1 MGVEKELPK
10 MTKTNT
16 DLVALSKRVEALEA
30 KVGDRVNQPILP
42 FLVDYSNDL
51 GNSLAGNDRI
61 GPLLKRLDELETF
74 LDPLFGER
82 EAVSQGVK
90 MSMVESQA
98 DNIRDN
104 MEMLEKVEAMKG
116 MLDGSSIDKIDE
128 LKPKLAELSKIQI
141 EQREAGEAASEETL
155 QLVQKHNSIIASLTE
170 AFMQADQMITKAEM
184 AQSKQRLLIK
194 SLSLLNR
201 FFNLSWFLK
210 ILQTF

>member
-1 MGVEKELPK
+1 MGRLLPGFVRAVHKESLSVEKAETR

-16 DLVALSKRVEALEA
+16 DLIALSKRVEALEA
-30 KVGDRVNQPILP
+30 KVGDRVSQPILP

-61 GPLLKRLDELETF
+61 WPLLKRLDELETF

-104 MEMLEKVEAMKG
+104 LEMLEKVEGMKSN
-116 MLDGSSIDKIDE
+116 LEGSNVDKIDE

-141 EQREAGEAASEETL
+141 EQREAGEAATEETL
-155 QLVQKHNSIIASLTE
+155 ELVQKYNNIIASLTE
-170 AFMQADQMITKAEM
+170 AFIQADQMISKAEM
-184 AQSKQRLLIK
+184 AQTKT
-194 SLSLLNR
+194 
-201 FFNLSWFLK
+201 K
-210 ILQTF
+210 IV

>member
-1 MGVEKELPK
+1 MGTPPSLYHIRLQRILNLDKVISS
-10 MTKTNT
+10 MTKTST
-16 DLVALSKRVEALEA
+16 DLAALSQRVEALEA

-104 MEMLEKVEAMKG
+104 LEMLENMKSD
-116 MLDGSSIDKIDE
+116 LEGSNMSKIEE
-128 LKPKLAELSKIQI
+128 LKPKLAELSKIQM
-141 EQREAGEAASEETL
+141 EQREAGEAGSEETL
-155 QLVQKHNSIIASLTE
+155 ELVQKYNSIIASLTE
-170 AFMQADQMITKAEM
+170 AFIQADQMISKAEM
-184 AQSKQRLLIK
+184 AQNKT
-194 SLSLLNR
+194 
-201 FFNLSWFLK
+201 K
-210 ILQTF
+210 IID

>member
-1 MGVEKELPK
+1 MGTKNLSVEKGETR

-16 DLVALSKRVEALEA
+16 DLIALSKRVEALEA
-30 KVGDRVNQPILP
+30 KVGDRVSQPILP

-82 EAVSQGVK
+82 DAVSQGVK

-104 MEMLEKVEAMKG
+104 LEMLEKVEGMKSN
-116 MLDGSSIDKIDE
+116 LEGSNVDKIDE

-141 EQREAGEAASEETL
+141 EQREAGEAATEETL
-155 QLVQKHNSIIASLTE
+155 ELVQKYNNIIASLTE
-170 AFMQADQMITKAEM
+170 AFIQADQMISKAEM
-184 AQSKQRLLIK
+184 AQTKT
-194 SLSLLNR
+194 
-201 FFNLSWFLK
+201 K
-210 ILQTF
+210 IVD

>member
-1 MGVEKELPK
+1 MGAS
-10 MTKTNT
+10 T
-16 DLVALSKRVEALEA
+16 DLVALSKRVEALGA
-30 KVGDRVNQPILP
+30 KVGDRVSQPILP

-104 MEMLEKVEAMKG
+104 LEMLEKVEGMKSN
-116 MLDGSSIDKIDE
+116 LEGSNVDKTDE
-128 LKPKLAELSKIQI
+128 LNPKLAELSKIQI
-141 EQREAGEAASEETL
+141 EQREAGEAAT
-155 QLVQKHNSIIASLTE
+155 
-170 AFMQADQMITKAEM
+170 
-184 AQSKQRLLIK
+184 
-194 SLSLLNR
+194 
-201 FFNLSWFLK
+201 
-210 ILQTF
+210 

>member
-1 MGVEKELPK
+1 

-16 DLVALSKRVEALEA
+16 DLIALSKRVEALEA
-30 KVGDRVNQPILP
+30 KVGDRVSQPILP

-116 MLDGSSIDKIDE
+116 ILDGSNIDKIDE
-128 LKPKLAELSKIQI
+128 LKPKLAELNKIQI
-141 EQREAGEAASEETL
+141 DQREAGEATSEETL
-155 QLVQKHNSIIASLTE
+155 QLVQKYNNIIASLTE
-170 AFMQADQMITKAEM
+170 AFIQADQMITKAEM
-184 AQSKQRLLIK
+184 AQTKT
-194 SLSLLNR
+194 
-201 FFNLSWFLK
+201 K
-210 ILQTF
+210 IID

>member
-141 EQREAGEAASEETL
+141 EQREAGEAASEGTL
-155 QLVQKHNSIIASLTE
+155 QLVQKYNSIIASLTE

-184 AQSKQRLLIK
+184 AQSKT
-194 SLSLLNR
+194 
-201 FFNLSWFLK
+201 K
-210 ILQTF
+210 IVD

>member
-1 MGVEKELPK
+1 MGRLLPGFVRAVHKESLSVEKAETR

-30 KVGDRVNQPILP
+30 RVGDKVSQPILP

-61 GPLLKRLDELETF
+61 GPLLKRLEELETC

-98 DNIRDN
+98 ENMKDNL
-104 MEMLEKVEAMKG
+104 EMLEKVEKMKVD
-116 MLDGSSIDKIDE
+116 LDGSNIDKIDE
-128 LKPKLAELSKIQI
+128 PKPKLAELSKIQLD
-141 EQREAGEAASEETL
+141 QREAGDAVTEETL
-155 QLVQKHNSIIASLTE
+155 ELVQKYNNIIASLTE
-170 AFMQADQMITKAEM
+170 AFIQADQVITKAELD
-184 AQSKQRLLIK
+184 QNKT
-194 SLSLLNR
+194 
-201 FFNLSWFLK
+201 K
-210 ILQTF
+210 IID

>member
-1 MGVEKELPK
+1 MGGSSQALTYLLTKNLKCQERAPK

-30 KVGDRVNQPILP
+30 KVGDKVSQPILP

-104 MEMLEKVEAMKG
+104 LELLEKVESMKG
-116 MLDGSSIDKIDE
+116 NLEGSNMDKIDE

-141 EQREAGEAASEETL
+141 EQREAGEAATEETL
-155 QLVQKHNSIIASLTE
+155 ELVQKYNNIIASLTE
-170 AFMQADQMITKAEM
+170 AFIQADQMISKAEL
-184 AQSKQRLLIK
+184 AQNKT
-194 SLSLLNR
+194 
-201 FFNLSWFLK
+201 K
-210 ILQTF
+210 IIE